1 MSKVRPPYP
10 AQFRQQMVELV
21 RAGRTPAELSRE
33 FNVTAQSITN
43 WVGQAAID
51 SGKPLPGKEGLTTV
65 EREELA
71 RLRRQLR
78 QVQQERDILAKANGL
93 VCKSQRCNFDEVF
106 GLVMAN
112 QADFP
117 VRTMC
122 RVLGISASGF
132 YAWRERRPSQRSIA
146 NAVMTERIRQIHKDS
161 YESYGMPR
169 VRAELIEQGVSIS
182 RQRVARL
189 MRVADIRG
197 ISRRRGFM
205 VTTRRDKRDSPAN
218 DLVQRQFK
226 ASDPNQL
233 WVADMTYVPTWTGFL
248 YLAVVIDV
256 WSRRVVGWSMGE
268 RMTTDLVLSALNMA
282 LTQRKP
288 QDVIHHSDQ
297 GSQYTSL
304 AFGERCRQMGVRPS
318 TGTVG
323 DAYDNAMA
331 ESFFASLEAELIERH
346 SFESKA
352 QARMAVFTW
361 IEGWYNPRRRHSGL
375 GYLSP
380 LNFERSQQARFNAC
394 KHDPSYADKAPQM
407 V

>member
-1 MSKVRPPYP
+1 
-10 AQFRQQMVELV
+10 
-21 RAGRTPAELSRE
+21 
-33 FNVTAQSITN
+33 
-43 WVGQAAID
+43 
-51 SGKPLPGKEGLTTV
+51 
-65 EREELA
+65 
-71 RLRRQLR
+71 
-78 QVQQERDILAKANGL
+78 
-93 VCKSQRCNFDEVF
+93 
-106 GLVMAN
+106 MAN

-122 RVLGISASGF
+122 RVLGVSVSGF
-132 YAWRERRPSQRSIA
+132 YAWRERTPSQRSIT

-169 VRAELIEQGVSIS
+169 VRAELIEQGVCIS

-189 MRVADIRG
+189 MRLAHIRG
-197 ISRRRGFM
+197 ISRRRGFT
-205 VTTRRDKRDSPAN
+205 VTTRRDKRNSPAN
-218 DLVQRQFK
+218 DLVKRQFR
-226 ASDPNQL
+226 ASGPNQL

-268 RMTTDLVLSALNMA
+268 RMTADLLLSALNMA

-318 TGTVG
+318 MGTVG

-375 GYLSP
+375 SYLSP
-380 LNFERSQQARFNAC
+380 LNFERSQQSRFNARE
-394 KHDPSYADKAPQM
+394 HDQQHADEASQM